1 MEKYGW
7 KPAQSFRKS
16 WAGKKDQ
23 HPCCDLDRFNFVL
36 KLSYIC
42 IMPLLMELV
51 N

>member
-23 HPCCDLDRFNFVL
+23 HPCCDLDRFNSQLYLYYDV
-36 KLSYIC
+36 INGAC
-42 IMPLLMELV
+42 EL
-51 N
+51 NI